1 MPGQIQRIKNR
12 TTSWEAYDWPPMC
25 GITNEQ
31 HKFFVITKNKDGWR
45 GGGGKTQQMNHPP
58 AHSEDKFGIGGT
70 V

>member
-12 TTSWEAYDWPPMC
+12 VGRPMIGLQC
-25 GITNEQ
+25 VGLQMSSIN
-31 HKFFVITKNKDGWR
+31 FLITKNKDGCR
-45 GGGGKTQQMNHPP
+45 RGGGKTQQMNHPP